1 MKLSAFI
8 DANLDPIVAEWEA
21 FARTP
26 TPAAT
31 SMAQLAL
38 HDRRRELL
46 IAIAADMRMRRTED
60 EPQRPAEP
68 GPAASPTIAAAQGAL
83 RHAAGFGLEQAV
95 SEFHALRSIVLTLWR
110 RCVAEGDT
118 ASATATATE
127 EIAHFDEAVDRA
139 LAESVRRCSTD
150 LAASRDMFLAVLAH
164 DLRSPLQV
172 IEIASHALT
181 QPELPDATR
190 LQVGM
195 RVQRAS
201 KAMNRLISD
210 LLDFTRS
217 RLGRGM
223 PVERSICDLGQL
235 CEDALDAVRSGYPAQ
250 EFVQQRAGDLLI
262 AVDAAR
268 LQQALSNL
276 LNNAVQH
283 GSPHAAVSLSAR
295 GEEHAVVLVVANA
308 GKPILPD
315 ALRVIFDPLVQMP
328 GTTADLS
335 RRPGSSL
342 GLGLFIVRE
351 IVLGHQGTIEVES
364 SAEVGTAF
372 TVRLPRVPPQR

>member
-1 MKLSAFI
+1 
-8 DANLDPIVAEWEA
+8 
-21 FARTP
+21 
-26 TPAAT
+26 
-31 SMAQLAL
+31 
-38 HDRRRELL
+38 
-46 IAIAADMRMRRTED
+46 
-60 EPQRPAEP
+60 
-68 GPAASPTIAAAQGAL
+68 
-83 RHAAGFGLEQAV
+83 
-95 SEFHALRSIVLTLWR
+95 
-110 RCVAEGDT
+110 
-118 ASATATATE
+118 
-127 EIAHFDEAVDRA
+127 
-139 LAESVRRCSTD
+139 
-150 LAASRDMFLAVLAH
+150 MFLAVLAH